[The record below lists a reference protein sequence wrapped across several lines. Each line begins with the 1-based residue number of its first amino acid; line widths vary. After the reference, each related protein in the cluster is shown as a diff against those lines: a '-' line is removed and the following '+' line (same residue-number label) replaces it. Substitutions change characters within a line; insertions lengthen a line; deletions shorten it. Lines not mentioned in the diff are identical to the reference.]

1 MFCYFKYEFFF
12 LKFNHNSYIKDTCR
26 ENTLFLIYDME
37 KENNIVKEALEKLS
51 PSKKL
56 LVRDKLIIATKINE
70 RLRELGICGMSMYL
84 SRELNL
90 NRSDCQD
97 ILSGDYNYT
106 LDLLA
111 KLEQL
116 LDINFFEL

>member
-1 MFCYFKYEFFF
+1 MK
-12 LKFNHNSYIKDTCR
+12 
-26 ENTLFLIYDME
+26 
-37 KENNIVKEALEKLS
+37 KENNIIKEIFGKLS

-56 LVRDKLIIATKINE
+56 LVRDKLIIATKINR
-70 RLRELGICGMSMYL
+70 RLRELGICNMVDL

-90 NRSDCQD
+90 DESDCQD

-116 LDINFFEL
+116 LDINFFKL

>member
-1 MFCYFKYEFFF
+1 MTTRD
-12 LKFNHNSYIKDTCR
+12 IKSLVVSF
-26 ENTLFLIYDME
+26 LFLIYDME

-90 NRSDCQD
+90 DRSDCQD

-116 LDINFFEL
+116 LDINFF

>member
-1 MFCYFKYEFFF
+1 MTTRD
-12 LKFNHNSYIKDTCR
+12 IKSLVVSF
-26 ENTLFLIYDME
+26 LFLIYDME

-70 RLRELGICGMSMYL
+70 RLRELGICGMSIMYL

-90 NRSDCQD
+90 DRSDCQD

>member
-1 MFCYFKYEFFF
+1 MK
-12 LKFNHNSYIKDTCR
+12 
-26 ENTLFLIYDME
+26 
-37 KENNIVKEALEKLS
+37 KENNIIKEIFGKLS

-56 LVRDKLIIATKINE
+56 LVRDKLIIATKINR
-70 RLRELGICGMSMYL
+70 RLRELGICNMVVYL

-90 NRSDCQD
+90 DESDCQD

-116 LDINFFEL
+116 LDINFFKL